1 MFESMAVFVIGVFF
15 VVFFILAPVLWVIS
29 TYNRFKV
36 LLVKISEADSGI
48 DVALT
53 KRYDTLTKL
62 IDVVKA
68 YAKHESVLFE
78 KVVMLRGNMSMAEKT
93 EASRVMDDAA
103 KKLRFVAEDYPE
115 LRSSE
120 NYKQLQDA
128 IVDAEDHLQA
138 ARRLYNMN
146 VSSFNQAIAMLPAS
160 IIANFAKHTPREFF
174 ATDEVRRGDVDMKGL
189 L

>member
-1 MFESMAVFVIGVFF
+1 MSETMLALVAIAVFV
-15 VVFFILAPVLWVIS
+15 LCVLCTAVWAIS
-29 TYNRFKV
+29 VSNRFKV
-36 LLVKISEADSGI
+36 LLVKIGEADSGI

-62 IDVVKA
+62 INVVNA

-78 KVVMLRGNMSMAEKT
+78 KVVMLRANMGVEEKT
-93 EASRVMDDAA
+93 EASRIMDNAA
-103 KKLRFVAEDYPE
+103 KKLHVVAENYPE

-138 ARRLYNMN
+138 ARRVYNMN
-146 VSSFNQAIAMLPAS
+146 VSSFNQAIAVFPAS
-160 IIANFAKHTPREFF
+160 IIANRASHTPRVFF
-174 ATDEVRRGDVDMKGL
+174 AADEAKRADVDMKGL
-189 L
+189 S